1 MTRTGQAARDAVPP
15 EAVLTP
21 AAVAGRLGVAVAT
34 LRSWDRRHGLG
45 PSSREPGRHRRYTV
59 GDLRRLERVVQL
71 VRQGVPVASAAATVS
86 AGAVPRIAPAGDV
99 PDRVASRR
107 RRSLRGAAEKLD
119 PDAFRRIVVG
129 FLDRHGTVDTWQKLL
144 VPFLQELGERCA
156 EPGGPVE
163 VEHLATDGI
172 IAALHAI
179 PSGHT
184 SAGSVLL
191 ACAPEEQHSLPL
203 EVLRH
208 ALAERGRGTIALGAR
223 VPPQSL
229 LAAVT
234 ARNPPATVVW
244 AHSAELAR
252 LVPAAELTGTRL
264 YVAGPGWDGV
274 PLPEGAR
281 HLRSL
286 PDALDALTGPT

>member
-1 MTRTGQAARDAVPP
+1 MSRTGQAAREAVPP

-21 AAVAGRLGVAVAT
+21 AAVASRLGVAVAT

-59 GDLRRLERVVQL
+59 GDLRRLERVVHL
-71 VRQGVPVASAAATVS
+71 VRQGVPVASAAASVS
-86 AGAVPRIAPAGDV
+86 AGAAPPIAPPGQV

-172 IAALHAI
+172 IAALHAV
-179 PSGHT
+179 PLGGT
-184 SAGSVLL
+184 GSASVLL
-191 ACAPEEQHSLPL
+191 ACAPDEQHSLPL

-208 ALAERGRGTIALGAR
+208 ALAERGRGAISLGAR
-223 VPPQSL
+223 VPPRSL
-229 LAAVT
+229 LATVT
-234 ARNPPATVVW
+234 VRKPAATVVW
-244 AHSAELAR
+244 AHTPELAR
-252 LVPAAELTGTRL
+252 QVPADELTGTRL
-264 YVAGPGWDGV
+264 FVAGPGWDGLA
-274 PLPEGAR
+274 LPDGTR
-281 HLRSL
+281 HLRNL
-286 PDALDALTGPT
+286 AEAVEALA

>member
-1 MTRTGQAARDAVPP
+1 MSRTGQAAREAVPP

-59 GDLRRLERVVQL
+59 ADLRRLERVVHL
-71 VRQGVPVASAAATVS
+71 VRQGVPVASAAATVN
-86 AGAVPRIAPAGDV
+86 AGSAPATTLPGRV

-119 PDAFRRIVVG
+119 PDAFRRIVVA

-179 PSGHT
+179 PPAHATG
-184 SAGSVLL
+184 APVLL

-208 ALAERGRGTIALGAR
+208 ALAERGRGAISLGAR
-223 VPPQSL
+223 VPARSL
-229 LAAVT
+229 VT
-234 ARNPPATVVW
+234 AVGTRAPAATVVW

-252 LVPAAELTGTRL
+252 RVPAADLTGTRL
-264 YVAGPGWDGV
+264 FVAGPGWTGV
-274 PLPEGAR
+274 
-281 HLRSL
+281 SL
-286 PDALDALTGPT
+286 PDGARRLHDLAEAVDALT

>member
-1 MTRTGQAARDAVPP
+1 MSRTGPAARDAVPP

-21 AAVAGRLGVAVAT
+21 AAVANRLGVAVAT

-59 GDLRRLERVVQL
+59 GDLRRLERVVHL
-71 VRQGVPVASAAATVS
+71 VRQGVPVASAAATMS
-86 AGAVPRIAPAGDV
+86 AGTAPLGSPPGKV

-179 PSGHT
+179 PPGNIG
-184 SAGSVLL
+184 AASVLL
-191 ACAPEEQHSLPL
+191 ACAPDEQHSLPL

-208 ALAERGRGTIALGAR
+208 ALAERGRGTISLGAR
-223 VPPQSL
+223 VPPKSL
-229 LAAVT
+229 LTTVT
-234 ARNPPATVVW
+234 IRKPMATVVW
-244 AHSAELAR
+244 AHTEELAR
-252 LVPAAELTGTRL
+252 LVPAGELTGTRL
-264 YVAGPGWDGV
+264 FVAGPGWESV
-274 PLPEGAR
+274 PLPDGTR
-281 HLRSL
+281 HLRNL
-286 PDALDALTGPT
+286 AEAVEALA

>member
-1 MTRTGQAARDAVPP
+1 MSRTGPAAREAMPP

-21 AAVAGRLGVAVAT
+21 AAVASRLGVAVAT

-45 PSSREPGRHRRYTV
+45 PSSREPGRHRRYTA
-59 GDLRRLERVVQL
+59 GDLRRLERVVHL

-86 AGAVPRIAPAGDV
+86 TGAAPPATMPGEL

-144 VPFLQELGERCA
+144 VPFLRELGERCA

-179 PSGHT
+179 PPGTT
-184 SAGSVLL
+184 SAASVLL
-191 ACAPEEQHSLPL
+191 ACAPDEQHSLPL

-208 ALAERGRGTIALGAR
+208 ALAERGRGTISLGAR
-223 VPPQSL
+223 VPPHSL
-229 LAAVT
+229 VT
-234 ARNPPATVVW
+234 AVATRRPAATVVW
-244 AHSAELAR
+244 AHTEDLAR
-252 LVPAAELTGTRL
+252 QVPVGELTDTRL
-264 YVAGPGWDGV
+264 FVAGPGWERVAV
-274 PLPEGAR
+274 PTGTER
-281 HLRSL
+281 LRTL
-286 PDALDALTGPT
+286 AEAVEALS

>member
-1 MTRTGQAARDAVPP
+1 MSRTGQAAREAVPP

-21 AAVAGRLGVAVAT
+21 AAVASRLGVAVAT

-59 GDLRRLERVVQL
+59 GDLRRLERVVHL
-71 VRQGVPVASAAATVS
+71 VRQGVPVATAAATVS
-86 AGAVPRIAPAGDV
+86 AGATLPIASPAQV

-172 IAALHAI
+172 IAALHAV
-179 PSGHT
+179 PPGQT
-184 SAGSVLL
+184 GSASVLL
-191 ACAPEEQHSLPL
+191 ACAPDEQHSLPL

-208 ALAERGRGTIALGAR
+208 ALAERGRGTISLGAR
-223 VPPQSL
+223 VPPRSL
-229 LAAVT
+229 LTTVT
-234 ARNPPATVVW
+234 IRKPPATVVW

-252 LVPAAELTGTRL
+252 QVPTGELTGTRL
-264 YVAGPGWDGV
+264 FVAGPGWDAV
-274 PLPEGAR
+274 PLPDGTR
-281 HLRSL
+281 QLRTL
-286 PDALDALTGPT
+286 AEAVEALA

>member
-1 MTRTGQAARDAVPP
+1 MSRTGRAAREAVPP

-21 AAVAGRLGVAVAT
+21 AAVASRLGVAVAT

-59 GDLRRLERVVQL
+59 GDLRRLERVVHL
-71 VRQGVPVASAAATVS
+71 VRQGVPVASAAASVS
-86 AGAVPRIAPAGDV
+86 AGAVPPIGPPGQV

-172 IAALHAI
+172 IAALHAV
-179 PSGHT
+179 SLGGT
-184 SAGSVLL
+184 GSASVLL
-191 ACAPEEQHSLPL
+191 ACAPDEQHSLPL

-208 ALAERGRGTIALGAR
+208 ALAERGRGAISLGAR
-223 VPPQSL
+223 VPPRSL
-229 LAAVT
+229 LTTVT
-234 ARNPPATVVW
+234 VRKPAATVVW
-244 AHSAELAR
+244 AHTTELAR
-252 LVPAAELTGTRL
+252 QVPADELTGTRL
-264 YVAGPGWDGV
+264 FVAGPGWDGLA
-274 PLPEGAR
+274 LPDGTR
-281 HLRSL
+281 HLRNL
-286 PDALDALTGPT
+286 AEAVEALA

>member
-1 MTRTGQAARDAVPP
+1 MSRTGQAARQAVPP

-21 AAVAGRLGVAVAT
+21 AAVASRLGVAVAT

-59 GDLRRLERVVQL
+59 GDLRRLERVVHL
-71 VRQGVPVASAAATVS
+71 VRQGVPVASAAATLS
-86 AGAVPRIAPAGDV
+86 AGTVPPIIALDEV

-156 EPGGPVE
+156 QPGGPVE
-163 VEHLATDGI
+163 IEHLATDGI

-179 PSGHT
+179 PRGSGG
-184 SAGSVLL
+184 AASVLL

-208 ALAERGRGTIALGAR
+208 ALAERGRGAISLGAR
-223 VPPQSL
+223 VPPHSL
-229 LAAVT
+229 LTMVT
-234 ARNPPATVVW
+234 VRKPPATVVW
-244 AHSAELAR
+244 AHTAELAR
-252 LVPAAELTGTRL
+252 LVPVGQLTGTRL
-264 YVAGPGWDGV
+264 FVAGPGWAAL
-274 PLPEGAR
+274 PLPDGAR
-281 HLRSL
+281 HLRNL
-286 PDALDALTGPT
+286 TEAIDALA

>member
-1 MTRTGQAARDAVPP
+1 MSRTGQAAREAVPP

-21 AAVAGRLGVAVAT
+21 AAVADRLGVAVAT

-45 PSSREPGRHRRYTV
+45 PSAREPGRHRRYTV
-59 GDLRRLERVVQL
+59 GDLRRLERVVHL

-86 AGAVPRIAPAGDV
+86 AGGVPPAIVSGRV
-99 PDRVASRR
+99 ADRVASRR

-129 FLDRHGTVDTWQKLL
+129 FLDRHGTIDTWQKLL

-172 IAALHAI
+172 IAALHAL
-179 PSGHT
+179 PAGNHT
-184 SAGSVLL
+184 GPASVLL
-191 ACAPEEQHSLPL
+191 ACAPDEQHSLPL

-208 ALAERGRGTIALGAR
+208 ALAERGKGTISLGAR
-223 VPPQSL
+223 VPPHSL
-229 LAAVT
+229 LTAVT
-234 ARNPPATVVW
+234 TRKPVATVVW
-244 AHSAELAR
+244 AHSAELASQ
-252 LVPAAELTGTRL
+252 VPAGELSGTRL
-264 YVAGPGWDGV
+264 YAAGPGWEGV
-274 PLPEGAR
+274 PLPGDAR
-281 HLRSL
+281 RLTSL
-286 PDALDALTGPT
+286 PDAVEALS